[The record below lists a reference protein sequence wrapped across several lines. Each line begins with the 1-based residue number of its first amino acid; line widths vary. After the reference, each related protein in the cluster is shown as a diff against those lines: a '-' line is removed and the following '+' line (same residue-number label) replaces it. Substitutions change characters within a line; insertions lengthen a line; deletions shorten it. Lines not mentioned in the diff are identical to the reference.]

1 MKIEI
6 PGRPVAW
13 ARAGCSRG
21 RFFDRQAKEKQSFQW
36 RLKTGFRGSP
46 INRPIALT
54 CTFSFQVPKSWS
66 KVKRAAML
74 GKPHES
80 RPDLDNLAKFV
91 NDVANGILWQDDAQI
106 ARLSLEK
113 VWAEEDKTVIDFEIL
128 RAS

>member
-1 MKIEI
+1 
-6 PGRPVAW
+6 
-13 ARAGCSRG
+13 
-21 RFFDRQAKEKQSFQW
+21 
-36 RLKTGFRGSP
+36 
-46 INRPIALT
+46 
-54 CTFSFQVPKSWS
+54 VPKSWS